1 MRCTRRFCETIFKH
15 GIFAVIVTIFAV
27 ANALGDESDSSKM
40 DMLVERAALGGA
52 EAQFELAGAY
62 DAGFYGVRSGE
73 MAMKYYV
80 LAAKQGHA
88 EAQNSVG
95 SELQA
100 EERYSDALVWYKR
113 ASQQGHGLATNNLA
127 YLYDLGLGVS
137 QDGQRA
143 LHLYSRAADLGRVD
157 AMWNIANM
165 YGAGELGEVDL
176 LNACVWT
183 TRALTYVN
191 EEYEQLPDR
200 LSRTSDYLNSRL
212 SPVDAKS
219 CVELADSWE
228 PTFRKNQGD
237 Q

>member
-1 MRCTRRFCETIFKH
+1 MRVYCETIFKH
-15 GIFAVIVTIFAV
+15 GIAAMVVILCVF

-40 DMLVERAALGGA
+40 DKLVERAASGGA
-52 EAQFELAGAY
+52 EAQFEVAGAY

-73 MAMKYYV
+73 LAMKYYV

-95 SELQA
+95 SGLQA
-100 EERYSDALVWYKR
+100 EEKYSEALVWYQR
-113 ASQQGHGLATNNLA
+113 ASEQGHGLATNNLA

-137 QDGQRA
+137 QDRQRA
-143 LHLYSRAADLGRVD
+143 LQLYSRAADLGRVD

-165 YGAGELGEVDL
+165 YGAGELGEVDFF
-176 LNACVWT
+176 NACVWT

-191 EEYEQLPDR
+191 DEYEQLPDR
-200 LSRTSDYLNSRL
+200 LARTSDYLNSKL
-212 SPVDAKS
+212 SSDDAKS
-219 CVELADSWE
+219 CEEIADSWKPSFGKE
-228 PTFRKNQGD
+228 QRD